1 MDAYAF
7 TAVAMAGALLSW
19 FFVVLLGLL
28 LNILIG
34 FVTDDSDYSF
44 NHRLLPMVLM
54 AKLLGYRPGTRG
66 KYCNRSGSK
75 SIGADNMFLLG
86 VLVCVSMASILS
98 LGVTGN
104 PAGIIFMAVVISPW
118 LLRAI
123 IRKKRAQKQLKAKKF
138 GV

>member
-34 FVTDDSDYSF
+34 FVTDDSDYSL
-44 NHRLLPMVLM
+44 NHRPLPMVLM
-54 AKLLGYRPGTRG
+54 ARLLGYRPGSRG
-66 KYCNRSGSK
+66 KYCSRSGSK
-75 SIGADNMFLLG
+75 SISADNMFLLG
-86 VLVCVSMASILS
+86 VLVCVSMAAILS
-98 LGVTGN
+98 LGETGN

-123 IRKKRAQKQLKAKKF
+123 IRMKRAQKQLKAKKF